1 MEEQE
6 HPQLK
11 TQNSK
16 LKILSVLNPFD
27 RLRAG
32 SQTLLCGLL
41 LLLLAPRLWQ
51 FVELGATRAVW
62 PWQLDFV
69 EGINLNATLQLA
81 EGRNIYRI
89 NGPEEF
95 ISAPY
100 TPLYHILTLPF
111 AWLSGPSLTGGRI
124 ITLLSTLGIAAL
136 LVYIVRGV
144 TRLWWPGL
152 WSICP
157 ALVSGAL
164 WLSLGPT
171 IVWSTFYKQDITA
184 MMLDL
189 GGLAVIVSGSAGRR
203 VYWAAL
209 LFALAFFTKQS
220 AITGAAA
227 TGIWLLVRD
236 WRLGL
241 RFGLILGAMVLVP
254 FLVGNALLRGGLWE
268 HWI

>member
-1 MEEQE
+1 MEEQAKA
-6 HPQLK
+6 QLK
-11 TQNSK
+11 TQDSK
-16 LKILSVLNPFD
+16 LKTLSALSTQHLVLII
-27 RLRAG
+27 
-32 SQTLLCGLL
+32 SGLL
-41 LLLLAPRLWQ
+41 LVLLVPRLWQ
-51 FVELGATRAVW
+51 FGELGVTRAVW

-100 TPLYHILTLPF
+100 TPLYHILNLPF
-111 AWLSGPSLTGGRI
+111 AWLSGPSLMGGRI

-136 LVYIVRGV
+136 LAYIIRRV
-144 TRLWWPGL
+144 TRLWWPG
-152 WSICP
+152 
-157 ALVSGAL
+157 LVSGAL

-171 IVWSTFYKQDITA
+171 IVWSAFYKQDITA
-184 MMLDL
+184 MLFDL
-189 GGLAVIVSGSAGRR
+189 AGLAVIISGPAGRR

-227 TGIWLLVRD
+227 SGI
-236 WRLGL
+236 
-241 RFGLILGAMVLVP
+241 
-254 FLVGNALLRGGLWE
+254 
-268 HWI
+268 